1 MKKFFFL
8 FIACVLCSAVVN
20 AQNVQEEVQRDV
32 RYVDLG
38 LPSGILWAE
47 ENEPGVYTFEETVEK
62 FRGKD
67 MPSMEEFREL
77 VDNCTWTWN
86 GTGYTIV
93 GPSGD
98 SILLPLLPIKDCQGN
113 MDSNPTTGRYWSA
126 EVYDELEGW
135 GLYFDENKVWTTMS
149 FIKCMALPVRKIR
162 HPARE
167 FQIPDYESIQQLGEE
182 KYQTLMNRFLAADTT
197 LTLRDIQSVYYGS
210 AFYGTLSDNLGM
222 KKLNEAHEKGGTEAL
237 VALLDNHLVS
247 NPLDIEGIVVR
258 YSMAMKMKDAAN
270 ANKYGFMFAQL
281 ANAIG
286 VTGDGDSEYTAWHVV
301 TVADEYALMNLLM
314 DVQPEKQ
321 TLTNT
326 MCDMFDATTKSGR
339 KIQVYFDVQLV
350 LALEK
355 HMFSSDKKP
364 FHFTYKKLEP

>member
-1 MKKFFFL
+1 MKKSFFL
-8 FIACVLCSAVVN
+8 FIACVVYCAVVN
-20 AQNVQEEVQRDV
+20 AQDVQKDM

-38 LPSGILWAE
+38 LPSGILWADQ
-47 ENEPGVYTFEETVEK
+47 NEAGVYTFEETVEK
-62 FRGKD
+62 FRGKE
-67 MPSMEEFREL
+67 MPGMDAFKEL
-77 VDNCTWTWN
+77 VDICTWTWN

-113 MDSNPTTGRYWSA
+113 MENNPTTGRYWSA

-149 FIKCMALPVRKIR
+149 FIKCMALPVRKIK

-167 FQIPDYESIQQLGEE
+167 FQIPDYEGIQQLGEK
-182 KYQTLMNRFLAADTT
+182 KYKALMKRFLAEDTT
-197 LTLRDIQSVYYGS
+197 LSLRDVQAVYYGS
-210 AFYGTLSDNLGM
+210 AFYGTRSDNLGT
-222 KKLNEAHEKGGTEAL
+222 KKLNEAYESGGPEAL
-237 VALLDNHLVS
+237 VALLDSHLVS

-258 YSMAMKMKDAAN
+258 YSMAMTLKDAAN
-270 ANKYGFMFAQL
+270 ANKYGYMYAQL

-286 VTGDGDSEYTAWHVV
+286 VTGDGDSEYTAIHVV
-301 TVADEYALMNLLM
+301 TVADEYALMNFLM
-314 DVQPEKQ
+314 DVQPEMQ

-350 LALEK
+350 LALEN

-364 FHFTYKKLEP
+364 FHFIYKKLE

>member
-1 MKKFFFL
+1 MKKYWFL
-8 FIACVLCSAVVN
+8 FVACVLSGAALN
-20 AQNVQEEVQRDV
+20 AQDV

-38 LPSGILWAE
+38 LPSGILWADQ
-47 ENEPGVYTFEETVEK
+47 NEPGVYTFKETTEK

-67 MPSMEEFREL
+67 MPDMEEFREL

-93 GPSGD
+93 GATGD
-98 SILLPLLPIKDCQGN
+98 SILLPIAQIRGCN
-113 MDSNPTTGRYWSA
+113 DSIMPDTTNGYYWSA
-126 EVYDELEGW
+126 EVYDESEGW
-135 GLYFDENKVWTTMS
+135 GLFFDKNKVWTTMS
-149 FIKCMALPVRKIR
+149 FSKCAALPVRKIQ

-167 FQIPDYESIQQLGEE
+167 FQIPDYEGIQKLG
-182 KYQTLMNRFLAADTT
+182 KKQYKALMKRFQAADTT
-197 LTLRDIQSVYYGS
+197 LSLRDVQAVYYGS

-222 KKLNEAHEKGGTEAL
+222 KKINEAYEKGGPEAL
-237 VALLDNHLVS
+237 VALLDRHLVS

-258 YSMAMKMKDAAN
+258 YSMAAVAKDSVN
-270 ANKYGFMFAQL
+270 VNKYGFMYAQL

-301 TVADEYALMNLLM
+301 TVADEYALMNFLM
-314 DVQPEKQ
+314 KVQPQMQ

-350 LALEK
+350 LALENY
-355 HMFSSDKKP
+355 MFSSDKKP

>member
-1 MKKFFFL
+1 MKHL
-8 FIACVLCSAVVN
+8 LSILLACVLCSAVVN
-20 AQNVQEEVQRDV
+20 AQDVQKDM

-93 GPSGD
+93 GVTGD

-113 MDSNPTTGRYWSA
+113 MENNPTTGRYWSA

-182 KYQTLMNRFLAADTT
+182 KYQTLMKRFLAADTT

-222 KKLNEAHEKGGTEAL
+222 KKLNEAYEKGGTEAL

-247 NPLDIEGIVVR
+247 NPLDIEGIIVR

-270 ANKYGFMFAQL
+270 ANKYGFMYAQL

-350 LALEK
+350 LALEN

-364 FHFTYKKLEP
+364 FHFIYKKLE

>member
-8 FIACVLCSAVVN
+8 FIAGVLSCAVVN
-20 AQNVQEEVQRDV
+20 AQDVQMDM

-98 SILLPLLPIKDCQGN
+98 SILLPLLPIKDCQGHMEN
-113 MDSNPTTGRYWSA
+113 NPTTGRYWSA

-149 FIKCMALPVRKIR
+149 FIKCMALPVRKIQ

-167 FQIPDYESIQQLGEE
+167 FQIPDYEGIQKLG
-182 KYQTLMNRFLAADTT
+182 KKQYKALMKRFQAADTT
-197 LTLRDIQSVYYGS
+197 LSLRDVQAVYYGS

-222 KKLNEAHEKGGTEAL
+222 KKINEAYEKGGPEAL
-237 VALLDNHLVS
+237 VALLDRHLVS

-258 YSMAMKMKDAAN
+258 YSMAMTLKDAAN
-270 ANKYGFMFAQL
+270 ANKYGFMYAQL

-301 TVADEYALMNLLM
+301 TVADEYALMNFLM
-314 DVQPEKQ
+314 RVQPQMQ

-326 MCDMFDATTKSGR
+326 MCDMFDAVTESGR

-350 LALEK
+350 LALENR
-355 HMFSSDKKP
+355 MFSSDKKP

>member
-20 AQNVQEEVQRDV
+20 AQNVQEEVQRDM

-98 SILLPLLPIKDCQGN
+98 SILLPLLPIKDCQGHMEN
-113 MDSNPTTGRYWSA
+113 NPTTGRYWSA

-149 FIKCMALPVRKIR
+149 FIKCMALPVRKIK

-167 FQIPDYESIQQLGEE
+167 FQIPDYEGIQQLGEK
-182 KYQTLMNRFLAADTT
+182 KYKALMKRFLAADTT
-197 LTLRDIQSVYYGS
+197 LSLRDVQAVYYGS

-222 KKLNEAHEKGGTEAL
+222 KKINEAYEKGGPEAL
-237 VALLDNHLVS
+237 VALLDRHLVS

-258 YSMAMKMKDAAN
+258 YSMAMMMSDTVN
-270 ANKYGFMFAQL
+270 ASKYGFMYAQL

-350 LALEK
+350 LALEN

-364 FHFTYKKLEP
+364 FHFSYRKLEP

>member
-1 MKKFFFL
+1 MKKYWFL
-8 FIACVLCSAVVN
+8 FIACVVYSAVVN
-20 AQNVQEEVQRDV
+20 AQDVQKDM

-67 MPSMEEFREL
+67 MPGMEEFREL

-93 GPSGD
+93 GVTGD
-98 SILLPLLPIKDCQGN
+98 SILLPLLPIKGCQGGWSS
-113 MDSNPTTGRYWSA
+113 DTTNGYYWSA

-135 GLYFDENKVWTTMS
+135 GLYFDKDKVWTNMS
-149 FIKCMALPVRKIR
+149 FIKCMALPVRKIK

-167 FQIPDYESIQQLGEE
+167 FQIPDYEGIQQLGEK
-182 KYQTLMNRFLAADTT
+182 KYKALMKRFLAADTT
-197 LTLRDIQSVYYGS
+197 LSLRDVQAVYYGS

-222 KKLNEAHEKGGTEAL
+222 KMINEACEKGGPEAL
-237 VALLDNHLVS
+237 VALLDRHLVS

-258 YSMAMKMKDAAN
+258 YSMAMTLKDAAN
-270 ANKYGFMFAQL
+270 ANKYGFMYAQL

-301 TVADEYALMNLLM
+301 TVADEYALMNFLM
-314 DVQPEKQ
+314 NVQPQMQ

-350 LALEK
+350 LALEN